1 MCTRCVHRRHVQ
13 PLLRLNDQDAGC
25 LQSMR
30 HGLEHRLQLLHIVG
44 LLGHSNGYYDLLLA
58 HHRLGIVALH
68 VPLPGLHD
76 AAVRVGGIS
85 LRLFGSKWLY
95 HLGLSPTLL
104 FACGL
109 FFCPPLLHV
118 LLDSLGCCFSLPLQT
133 FLGFLHALEPLPPSP

>member
-1 MCTRCVHRRHVQ
+1 MR
-13 PLLRLNDQDAGC
+13 DQ
-25 LQSMR
+25 
-30 HGLEHRLQLLHIVG
+30 
-44 LLGHSNGYYDLLLA
+44 LLA

-85 LRLFGSKWLY
+85 LRLFGRKWHY
-95 HLGLSPTLL
+95 HLGLSPPLL

-109 FFCPPLLHV
+109 FFCPPSLHV

-133 FLGFLHALEPLPPSP
+133 FLGFLQALEPLPPSP